1 MRYKLLL
8 LGTNMAAIDDFFRRM
23 ENNFEIL
30 SSSMHFED
38 IKVHVKYF
46 QPDAIVYCMHRE
58 PRKSITNLISIK
70 QKTNSMNIPFVII
83 GDQEDCDECMKIA
96 VNVVDLKLVKP
107 LTASVISDQ
116 LMDYLRSR
124 RRKEERIG
132 EAEKIAFIPEQKPV
146 MQNLDAVLEDLDQL
160 FGTSPVSEM
169 KTAAAVP
176 STGFNPR
183 KKSDLL
189 PGEKLHILII
199 DDDVRMIKVLKRHL
213 EDNYQ
218 VATAVSGKVALRYLE
233 TKSTDLI
240 LLDYVMPE
248 MDGPQVLEEI
258 RKNPALAGIPV
269 LFLTGAAEKSKI
281 QKALSLKPQGYLLKP
296 IDREKLIEKIESVLN
311 K

>member
-30 SSSMHFED
+30 TSSMHFED
-38 IKVHVKYF
+38 IKGHVKYF

-124 RRKEERIG
+124 NRKEERVK
-132 EAEKIAFIPEQKPV
+132 EAEKIASIPEQKPV
-146 MQNLDAVLEDLDQL
+146 TQNLDAVLEDLDQL

-169 KTAAAVP
+169 KTVAAVP
-176 STGFNPR
+176 PIGFNPR

-189 PGEKLHILII
+189 PGEKLRILII

-248 MDGPQVLEEI
+248 MDGPQVLAEI
-258 RKNPALAGIPV
+258 RKNPAMADVPV

>member
-1 MRYKLLL
+1 MKYKLLL
-8 LGTNMAAIDDFFRRM
+8 LGTNMAAIDDFFRKM
-23 ENNFEIL
+23 ENNFEL
-30 SSSMHFED
+30 LTSSMHFED
-38 IKVHVKYF
+38 IKGHVKYF

-96 VNVVDLKLVKP
+96 VNVVDIKLVKP

-124 RRKEERIG
+124 NRKEERVK
-132 EAEKIAFIPEQKPV
+132 EAEKIAFMPEHNPV
-146 MQNLDAVLEDLDQL
+146 TQNLDAVLEDLDQL
-160 FGTSPVSEM
+160 FGASPVLE
-169 KTAAAVP
+169 KETTNVAPQV
-176 STGFNPR
+176 NYRPR

-258 RKNPALAGIPV
+258 RKNPAMADVPV

-296 IDREKLIEKIESVLN
+296 IDREKLIEKIESVFQD
-311 K
+311 

>member
-1 MRYKLLL
+1 
-8 LGTNMAAIDDFFRRM
+8 MAAIDDFFRRM
-23 ENNFEIL
+23 ENNFEL
-30 SSSMHFED
+30 LTSSMHFED
-38 IKVHVKYF
+38 IKGHVKYF

-107 LTASVISDQ
+107 LTATVISDQ
-116 LMDYLRSR
+116 LMDFLRSLQ
-124 RRKEERIG
+124 RKEERLK
-132 EAEKIAFIPEQKPV
+132 EAEKIVFTPEYAPKS
-146 MQNLDAVLEDLDQL
+146 QNLDAVLEDLDQL
-160 FGTSPVSEM
+160 FGTSPVPAKETM
-169 KTAAAVP
+169 GAVP
-176 STGFNPR
+176 QVSFNPR

-189 PGEKLHILII
+189 PGEKLRILII

-233 TKSTDLI
+233 TKSADLI

-258 RKNPALAGIPV
+258 RKNTAMADVPV
-269 LFLTGAAEKSKI
+269 LFLTGTAEKSKI
-281 QKALSLKPQGYLLKP
+281 QKALALKPQGYLLKP

>member
-1 MRYKLLL
+1 MKYKLLL

-23 ENNFEIL
+23 ENTFEL
-30 SSSMHFED
+30 LTSSMHFED
-38 IKVHVKYF
+38 IKGHIKYF

-58 PRKSITNLISIK
+58 SRKSITNLVSIK
-70 QKTNSMNIPFVII
+70 QKTNSMHIPFVIL
-83 GDQEDCDECMKIA
+83 GDQEDCEECMKIA

-107 LTASVISDQ
+107 LTATAISDQ
-116 LMDYLRSR
+116 LMSFLRNIQ
-124 RRKEERIG
+124 RKEERVK
-132 EAEKIAFIPEQKPV
+132 EAEKIAFMPEHAPV
-146 MQNLDAVLEDLDQL
+146 SQELDKVLGNLDQL
-160 FGTSPVSEM
+160 FGTTAMPEM
-169 KTAAAVP
+169 ETPDAAQAA
-176 STGFNPR
+176 SRKPR
-183 KKSDLL
+183 KKADLA
-189 PGEKLHILII
+189 PDEKLRILII

-233 TKSTDLI
+233 TKTADLI

-258 RKNPALAGIPV
+258 RKNPDMAEVPV

-296 IDREKLIEKIESVLN
+296 IDREKLIEKIESVLST
-311 K
+311 